1 MKPQLF
7 IVLTTAALVAC
18 DSPSPGGGDDDD
30 DDTAD
35 LSVLPLPFE
44 ATFEEVDCDVWDGF
58 GYISE
63 NNGAPYDLC
72 SGWALAAGV
81 SYFQYSDA
89 DPFEGTQSAVTAD
102 VEGVYYLWGGYK
114 YNGGQIHTEVPF
126 DFSDQANPTLTFM
139 NKRSIG
145 NLDPDADD
153 PGDADCRVMAK
164 AADGDWSELVVYGSD
179 QGSWAE
185 ENVDLS
191 DFGGDDEVYLKFE
204 AGLDYFS
211 TSGPTQWA
219 IDEVSVT
226 GD

>member
-1 MKPQLF
+1 MKPQQF
-7 IVLTTAALVAC
+7 FMLTTAALVAC

-89 DPFEGTQSAVTAD
+89 APYEGTQSAVTAD
-102 VEGVYYLWGGYK
+102 VEGIYYLWGGYK

-126 DFSDQANPTLTFM
+126 DFSDQAGPTLTFM
-139 NKRSIG
+139 NERSIG

-164 AADGDWSELVVYGSD
+164 AGDGDWIELVVYGSD

-185 ENVDLS
+185 EIVDLS

-219 IDEVSVT
+219 IDEVLVT